1 MNNQLPGWGVGGRLI
16 VAAGLVLACTDS
28 QAPSAGRPLPPT
40 PFVVSNPV
48 PGLPALPSSLVSANR
63 SASAASVSSV
73 IYVSLPP
80 GAIPGANAAIIHDR
94 QTGSS
99 VSVSAVNG
107 GFDPVAVGAAA
118 GDTIEVVVLGSGI
131 THPVSYLIVVA
142 AKARPG
148 VVRTNPPSHKRDV
161 PLNTI
166 IEVVFS
172 EPMDSASLLGAV
184 TLTQSGAP
192 VPGSV
197 VIPPNGGDIL
207 RATFVPLGS
216 LAPLTTYELGL
227 STGARDRDG
236 QALGASV
243 TTEFTT
249 DGLPAD
255 TTAPVVTILSPTN
268 DDSEAVEYA
277 SFRAT
282 ISEGP
287 DVELIDWLFD
297 DGSGNPPSEMEIGLG
312 SGGGQP
318 DIGDAMYF
326 LYRVYPT
333 LHPGTYTVRMTASD
347 GAGNAG
353 TSAPLTVTFVA
364 PDSQPRIV
372 VRSFSVIEYL
382 DYNNSWGYAPRLV
395 VADAPGQSGLDIVG
409 FEMLDIPGYPYP
421 FGFPGFMAQSL
432 SVPPSQDTQL
442 FHDLYGDYEIS
453 YYGGHG
459 GLSGGQATAR
469 LTYRDGGHIYAT
481 TLTGPIVSGT
491 TPANYTGGCNHWV
504 FSDIRPGDMS
514 WCWGAG
520 GLHQGR

>member
-1 MNNQLPGWGVGGRLI
+1 MNSFIARALTALEIEGPMRVDS
-16 VAAGLVLACTDS
+16 VAGLAIACLVLGCSDATG
-28 QAPSAGRPLPPT
+28 PGKPLPPT

-48 PGLPALPSSLVSANR
+48 PEPLAPAPSTV
-63 SASAASVSSV
+63 
-73 IYVSLPP
+73 YVSLPP
-80 GAIPGANAAIIHDR
+80 GSIHGATSATIQDGHTH
-94 QTGSS
+94 QT
-99 VSVSAVNG
+99 VSVNIVGG
-107 GFDPVAVGAAA
+107 GFDPVGIAATV
-118 GDTIEVVVLGSGI
+118 GDTLRIKVKSGASASSSYLVVVNAMR
-131 THPVSYLIVVA
+131 PPIVV
-142 AKARPG
+142 RSS
-148 VVRTNPPSHKRDV
+148 PPPKERDV
-161 PLNTI
+161 SLHAVLM
-166 IEVVFS
+166 VVFS

-207 RATFVPLGS
+207 RATFVPSGS

-236 QALGASV
+236 QALGAPV
-243 TTEFTT
+243 TAEFTT
-249 DGLPAD
+249 GLLVD
-255 TTAPVVTILSPTN
+255 TAALVVTILSPTN
-268 DDSEAVEYA
+268 DDSEAVEYP

-287 DVELIDWLFD
+287 EVELIDWLFD

-312 SGGGQP
+312 SGSGQP

-333 LHPGTYTVRMTASD
+333 LHPGTYTIRMTASD

-372 VRSFSVIEYL
+372 VRSFSVIEYW
-382 DYNNSWGYAPRLV
+382 DTHSWSYAPRLV
-395 VADAPGQSGLDIVG
+395 VADAPGKSGLDMVG

-421 FGFPGFMAQSL
+421 LSRFFAQSV
-432 SVPPSQDTQL
+432 SVPPGQDTQL
-442 FHDLYGDYEIS
+442 FNDLYGDYEIFYS
-453 YYGGHG
+453 GGHG

-491 TPANYTGGCNHWV
+491 TPPNYTGGCNHWV
-504 FSDIRPGDMS
+504 TDIRPGDMS

-520 GLHQGR
+520 GLRQGR